1 MISTIEKTD
10 MELKTDVLSELEYEP
25 GVKVSDIGVLVKDGT
40 VTPNGY
46 ADNYSEKW
54 EAVRAVKR
62 IAGVKAIADDIEIK
76 LLHPL
81 LHTDGDIAAAAAQHI
96 EWSSL
101 IPAESIVVTVREGW
115 LTLDGEVEWRYQ
127 KNTAENVVRHL
138 SGVKGVSNLI
148 SIKPQPMTTAVE
160 TAVEAAIKSAFK
172 RSALVD
178 AKKIQ
183 VEAVGGEVTLRGNVL
198 NFAELEEAERAAW
211 AAPGV
216 FLVNN
221 QLTVKW
227 FSAE

>member
-10 MELKTDVLSELEYEP
+10 IELKTDVLSELEYEP

-40 VTPNGY
+40 VTLNGY

-81 LHTDGDIAAAAAQHI
+81 LHTDADIAAAAVHHI

-127 KNTAENVVRHL
+127 KKTAENVVRHL

-148 SIKPQPMTTAVE
+148 SIKPQPTTTAVE
-160 TAVEAAIKSAFK
+160 TAIKSAFK
-172 RSALVD
+172 RSAVID
-178 AKKIQ
+178 AKNIQ
-183 VEAVGGEVTLRGNVL
+183 VDAVGGEVTLRGNVL
-198 NFAELEEAERAAW
+198 NFAELEEAERVAW

-216 FLVNN
+216 VLVDN

-227 FSAE
+227 VLTR